1 MATDKELNEYMSVK
15 KYAPYRLAK
24 ADKHRFGPAQQEK
37 LRDLKSKVAERTGG
51 GIGFGDGAEREV
63 KQKKRKGKKE
73 RMRMKAEVAG
83 AVESAASTVA
93 PEALDDEL
101 SIEKKK
107 KKRKRDGDGDEKL
120 GSTEENGH
128 SVKEGDVKED
138 APVKKKRKRKQQK
151 GSVNP
156 T

>member
-1 MATDKELNEYMSVK
+1 LTAAEILMATDKELNEYMSVK

-73 RMRMKAEVAG
+73 RMRMKAEV
-83 AVESAASTVA
+83 
-93 PEALDDEL
+93 EA
-101 SIEKKK
+101 KKK

-120 GSTEENGH
+120 GSTEENGY